1 MKAAVVFADCSCCHG
16 SGFVIGGDD
25 EQPCPGCNLKARHA
39 TRYCDACHRERPVTG
54 MSFAKG
60 EFGNTYATCAEC
72 GEAAK
77 VAHEAAVE
85 AAYRDAYAGL
95 SPLEQRFADGDR

>member
-1 MKAAVVFADCSCCHG
+1 MSFYVDPACPTCHG
-16 SGFVIGGDD
+16 KGYYYTD
-25 EQPCPGCNLKARHA
+25 EGETPCAGCRLTERHA

-54 MSFAKG
+54 MTFAKG
-60 EFGNTYATCAEC
+60 EFGNEYATCAEC
-72 GEAAK
+72 GEADK